1 MILLQNNNGKA
12 VLFTTPTS
20 LPVPVHF
27 RINITVSAE
36 CSKSSPIYSIT
47 IKFLFICSC
56 KMRML
61 FRNCIIRSIGQL
73 ITQKRAFLP
82 YHIPLNNSK
91 IPWRVTEKA
100 SEYVLEPFFLH
111 ILDTLPV
118 SPGIS
123 SASTKM
129 PPSVDKC
136 HLRAPY
142 IHTRHPLCG
151 QAATILLRVQKNA
164 PIRGQMPPAG
174 TIHPHQAPSVWTGGN
189 YFSSASTK
197 TPPSVDKCHL
207 RAPYIHTRHPMCGQ
221 AATISPPR
229 PQKCPHL
236 WTNATCW
243 HHTSTPGTLCVDRRQ
258 LFLLR
263 VHKNAPIRGQMP
275 PAGTIHPH
283 QAPSVWTD
291 GNYFASASTKDTLFV
306 DKTLLLICAGF
317 IIILYFCRVY

>member
-100 SEYVLEPFFLH
+100 SEYVLEPFLFAFRTPHACRTGH
-111 ILDTLPV
+111 IQVMWTFTRRPV
-118 SPGIS
+118 
-123 SASTKM
+123 K
-129 PPSVDKC
+129 KFFK
-136 HLRAPY
+136 
-142 IHTRHPLCG
+142 PLYR
-151 QAATILLRVQKNA
+151 IVQDY
-164 PIRGQMPPAG
+164 
-174 TIHPHQAPSVWTGGN
+174 T
-189 YFSSASTK
+189 
-197 TPPSVDKCHL
+197 
-207 RAPYIHTRHPMCGQ
+207 
-221 AATISPPR
+221 
-229 PQKCPHL
+229 
-236 WTNATCW
+236 
-243 HHTSTPGTLCVDRRQ
+243 
-258 LFLLR
+258 
-263 VHKNAPIRGQMP
+263 
-275 PAGTIHPH
+275 
-283 QAPSVWTD
+283 
-291 GNYFASASTKDTLFV
+291 
-306 DKTLLLICAGF
+306 GF
-317 IIILYFCRVY
+317 IIIL